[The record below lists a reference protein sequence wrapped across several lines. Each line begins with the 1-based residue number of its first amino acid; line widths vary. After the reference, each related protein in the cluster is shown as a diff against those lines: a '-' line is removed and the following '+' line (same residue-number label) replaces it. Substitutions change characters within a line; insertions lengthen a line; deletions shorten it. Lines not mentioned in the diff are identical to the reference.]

1 MSEPI
6 KDGRELN
13 EGDKS
18 DGKFFETGA
27 DATMALDA
35 AEEVF
40 DFVPAP
46 IVAAMERRRTT
57 ARTLWRDADACM
69 LATQSRAKVVGVEAF
84 VADDTPL
91 PQATE
96 QGFDGEEIVA
106 LALSQTGSVG
116 CNLNCVTSNLRP
128 SGSLAG
134 SNRSSGV

>member
-6 KDGRELN
+6 KDDRELN
-13 EGDKS
+13 EGDKG

-40 DFVPAP
+40 NFVPAP
-46 IVAAMERRRTT
+46 IVSAMERRRTT

-69 LATQSRAKVVGVEAF
+69 LATQSPAKVVGVEAL

-96 QGFDGEEIVA
+96 PGFDSEEIVA

-116 CNLNCVTSNLRP
+116 CNLNCVTSNLRS